1 MEILVLA
8 IPLLNL
14 PKLKNMLQNW
24 TNKSSKAKV
33 DPNLCVS
40 CLSHLVVASKSNCS
54 HHFCYFC
61 LASNLA
67 SDPQYKCPIC
77 KTTLQ
82 MENIQPLRGNQN
94 NHLVL

>member
-1 MEILVLA
+1 MPRLFPYAPSMYETSPENSCDDLSSDILASPVLE
-8 IPLLNL
+8 
-14 PKLKNMLQNW
+14 KLEQRFLIFR
-24 TNKSSKAKV
+24 
-33 DPNLCVS
+33 
-40 CLSHLVVASKSNCS
+40 
-54 HHFCYFC
+54 HFCYFC